1 MDKKRSFNVLATPAT
16 GKLNPSNRNKT
27 KDAKGDGD
35 TSQSTSRTQYFKREF
50 YTGEIKQLSE
60 KEVKKL
66 KEDLDSSGSS
76 ETFQCVHGPEGKQ
89 YTEEE
94 ILKRYLT
101 KKIDPISID
110 HSWIDPCPV
119 TLGWEVAQTLV
130 FMVKDPIAVQQLDRM
145 QSYLR
150 DFARIAE
157 FGYKVGVLDDLCLI
171 LDYFVEKMS
180 PKYLLREE
188 IIKLLRCMEKP
199 ILLNAT
205 SDVVTYFQ
213 SLTNYINFIGYLLV
227 RLEEDDIFDV
237 VSKALIWHLS
247 YPDSQRKQGHVK
259 LSHTFA
265 AATGLCETVVK
276 MLSLS
281 TTRRFPSFLETALL
295 LACNNVDICVTMMK
309 SNIIENI
316 FYRFNPYFPDRDLPI
331 YDTNPA
337 DPQDFRVVLGAS
349 SINLSTTLSLLLV
362 LLKTTKDITNV
373 DPEFCTTLPCPDSYS
388 QRCFAWAYRY
398 ECRARDHR
406 HERITLTIIGS
417 CLLHTFGE
425 RLTELSNALMPDVIS
440 LSVRTE
446 IPARLDWTG
455 SINFNTSQLD
465 VRFKQVLIYLSV
477 DFFKTF
483 PHNRFHMESRHWL
496 LGLMYLLDPVL
507 CKLRARWSP
516 ALYADLRKT
525 TFKAL
530 ICTLP
535 IASIRLI
542 QDYGLIRRLMWYI
555 EWYSES
561 PYDLSILYWCLR
573 VLQVAI
579 SRRNTQLRQYML
591 KDLFDSHGIIIII
604 RLCHTLLDQK
614 PLPVEKSQVI
624 LCVCLRLLTSCTEVN
639 SSLQC
644 RVYPS
649 IQWPNSVQT
658 LSTRMLNVVLS
669 SLQVNLIV
677 NERWMISLLN
687 FLWESIIWNDTYRS
701 RFVAD
706 DGVYKLL
713 DMVSLTTRPV
723 QCLALALLCDV
734 ARAGEAVGQIVT
746 WRASSAAS
754 YIIPNLVRRGAT
766 IANLLAAI
774 FRDECHANAILL
786 SDLGVIQNLDCPLMR
801 SEIREQIYC
810 SRPEQYIRG
819 NILCLPAADLAGS
832 RLSKVFAILHMLS
845 KDLAFKV
852 SLADETYNLY
862 KNIKLPPQDEA
873 TLILCSHYLTLKL
886 NETWIE
892 TKILS
897 PPLLPQGAETLK
909 ELVEIA
915 HGWAKEIKQMQEE
928 IFIKSKREDYS
939 VECSF
944 YEFLSR
950 ARLNIALDAL
960 REVRCMARASDR
972 LQISHDLLHDA
983 VMAQKLRHDL
993 AHSLN
998 TEIKKTYIA
1007 PLDAQNTIGQ
1017 HVKVTSIKPKQIE
1030 PKDLCICH
1038 VCSEVHCLHKQF

>member
-1 MDKKRSFNVLATPAT
+1 MSFNVLSTPDT
-16 GKLNPSNRNKT
+16 GKLNPNNRNKT

-150 DFARIAE
+150 DFAKIAE

-247 YPDSQRKQGHVK
+247 YPDSQR
-259 LSHTFA
+259 
-265 AATGLCETVVK
+265 
-276 MLSLS
+276 
-281 TTRRFPSFLETALL
+281 
-295 LACNNVDICVTMMK
+295 VTMMK

-331 YDTNPA
+331 YDTNPT

-406 HERITLTIIGS
+406 HERITLTIIAS

-669 SLQVNLIV
+669 SLQANLIV

-786 SDLGVIQNLDCPLMR
+786 SDSGVIQNLDCPLMR

-819 NILCLPAADLAGS
+819 NILCLPAADIAGS

-897 PPLLPQGAETLK
+897 PPLLPQGAETLE

-1007 PLDAQNTIGQ
+1007 PLDAQRFVHSARCQYFYLSSPKPVARNQSVKIVMRKIGAIS
-1017 HVKVTSIKPKQIE
+1017 KMAEQIYYAVNMPVLIE
-1030 PKDLCICH
+1030 QTTRIDDSTLCT
-1038 VCSEVHCLHKQF
+1038 

>member
-1 MDKKRSFNVLATPAT
+1 MDKKRSFNVLSTT
-16 GKLNPSNRNKT
+16 DSVKLNINNRNQN
-27 KDAKGDGD
+27 KDSKGDGNI
-35 TSQSTSRTQYFKREF
+35 TQSSSRTQYFKREF
-50 YTGEIKQLSE
+50 YTGEIRKLNE

-66 KEDLDSSGSS
+66 REGLDSSGSS

-94 ILKRYLT
+94 ILNKYLT
-101 KKIDPISID
+101 KKIDPITVD
-110 HSWIDPCPV
+110 QTWVDPCPLKV
-119 TLGWEVAQTLV
+119 GWEVAQTLV
-130 FMVKDPIAVQQLDRM
+130 FMVKDPIAMKQLDRM

-150 DFARIAE
+150 DFAKTAE
-157 FGYKVGVLDDLCLI
+157 FGYKIDVLDDLCLM
-171 LDYFVEKMS
+171 LDYFVEKLS
-180 PKYLLREE
+180 PKYVLREE
-188 IIKLLRCMEKP
+188 IIQLLHCMEKP

-205 SDVVTYFQ
+205 SDVVTYFH
-213 SLTNYINFIGYLLV
+213 SLTDYINFMGYLLV
-227 RLEEDDIFDV
+227 RLEEDDIFDI
-237 VSKALIWHLS
+237 VSNALIWHLS
-247 YPDSQRKQGHVK
+247 YPDFLRKNGQIRQ
-259 LSHTFA
+259 SHTFV
-265 AATGLCETVVK
+265 AATGLCETVVR

-281 TTRRFPSFLETALL
+281 TNRRFPTFLEIALL
-295 LACNNVDICVTMMK
+295 FACDNVDICVTMMR
-309 SNIIENI
+309 SNIIENL

-331 YDTNPA
+331 YDINPA

-362 LLKTTKDITNV
+362 LLKTTKDIMSV
-373 DPEFCTTLPCPDSYS
+373 DPEFCSTLPCPDSYS

-406 HERITLTIIGS
+406 HERITLTIISS
-417 CLLHTFGE
+417 CLLHCFGD
-425 RLTELSNALMPDVIS
+425 RLTELSNSLMPDVIS

-446 IPARLDWTG
+446 IPARPDWTG

-483 PHNRFHMESRHWL
+483 PNNRFNMESRHWL

-516 ALYADLRKT
+516 ALYSDLRKT

-535 IASIRLI
+535 IASMRLVQEI
-542 QDYGLIRRLMWYI
+542 GLIRRLMWYI

-561 PYDLSILYWCLR
+561 PYDLSVLYWCLR
-573 VLQVAI
+573 VLQVTI
-579 SRRNTQLRQYML
+579 SRRDSYLRRHML
-591 KDLFDSHGIIIII
+591 NDLFDSHGIIVLIH
-604 RLCHTLLDQK
+604 LCHTLLDQK

-639 SSLQC
+639 SGLECQ
-644 RVYPS
+644 VYPF
-649 IQWPNSVQT
+649 IKWPNSVQT
-658 LSTRMLNVVLS
+658 LSTRMLNLVLS
-669 SLQVNLIV
+669 SLQANLIL

-687 FLWESIIWNDTYRS
+687 FVWESIIWNGTYRS

-713 DMVSLTTRPV
+713 DMISLTTRPV

-746 WRASSAAS
+746 WRANSSAS
-754 YIIPNLVRRGAT
+754 QVIPNLVRRGAT

-774 FRDECHANAILL
+774 FRDECHAKKILL
-786 SDLGVIQNLDCPLMR
+786 SDTGVIQDLDCPLMR
-801 SEIREQIYC
+801 SEIKEQIYC
-810 SRPEQYIRG
+810 LRPEQYIRG
-819 NILCLPAADLAGS
+819 NVICLPAADIAGS

-852 SLADETYNLY
+852 SLADDTYNLY

-897 PPLLPQGAETLK
+897 PLLLPQGAETLQ

-928 IFIKSKREDYS
+928 IFIRSQKEDCL

-993 AHSLN
+993 SQSLN

-1007 PLDAQNTIGQ
+1007 PLDAKNTIGQ
-1017 HVKVTSIKPKQIE
+1017 HVKVTSIKPKQIDS
-1030 PKDLCICH
+1030 KDLCVCH
-1038 VCSEVHCLHKQF
+1038 VCSKVHCRHKQF